1 MSCWRA
7 FVLLL
12 AALPLLAASG
22 CASLPPPNE
31 EISNA
36 ELALREA
43 DSINAVEHAPLQMRI
58 AREKLDEAKAL
69 VRKGEDEDMVE
80 ARRLAEQALV
90 EAQLAD
96 QTARAE
102 IAEQNRKEAQATIE
116 TMRRESGLNR
126 N

>member
-1 MSCWRA
+1 MSPWRA
-7 FVLLL
+7 IALVL
-12 AALPLLAASG
+12 AALPILAASG
-22 CASLPPPNE
+22 CASVPPPNE

-43 DSINAVEHAPLQMRI
+43 DSVGAVEFAPLQMRI

-69 VRKGEDEDMVE
+69 VRKGEEEDMVE
-80 ARRLAEQALV
+80 ARRLAESALV

-102 IAEQNRKEAQATIE
+102 IAVQNREEAQATIE
-116 TMRRESGLNR
+116 AMRRETGLSR
-126 N
+126 

>member
-1 MSCWRA
+1 MSTWRA
-7 FVLLL
+7 IAVFLL
-12 AALPLLAASG
+12 ALALGPTLG
-22 CASLPPPNE
+22 CASVPAPNE

-80 ARRLAEQALV
+80 ARRLAESALV

-102 IAEQNRKEAQATIE
+102 IADQNRKEAQATMDA
-116 TMRRESGLNR
+116 MRRESGLNR